1 MFEPEETQDILVCAA
16 LETHGGSRIEG
27 EPVLDP
33 ALERLTKHAV
43 NDTAYQKVH
52 EAVKGCKTPHNL
64 PTSHPA
70 QAFKSQWDALSTDL
84 TLAHLLL
91 YHGCIVLPEAA
102 KKEVLKT
109 QHVQHTDESKTLA
122 NARQIYFW
130 LGMTADIKFMVA
142 SCQECQPFQLTQR
155 MEPQIRTMT
164 SRPFEAVSV
173 DLGYLNGTHHLV
185 LMNRYSGW
193 PHVKP
198 LKKLDTASVT
208 STLEDWFL
216 DYGKPVSLRS
226 DGGPQF

>member
-1 MFEPEETQDILVCAA
+1 MRTCAIQIMLV
-16 LETHGGSRIEG
+16 
-27 EPVLDP
+27 
-33 ALERLTKHAV
+33 K
-43 NDTAYQKVH
+43 KVH

-130 LGMTADIKFMVA
+130 PGMTAEIKFMVA
-142 SCQECQPFQLTQR
+142 MCQECQPFQLTQR
-155 MEPQIRTMT
+155 IEPQIQTMT
-164 SRPFEAVSV
+164 SRLFEAVSV
-173 DLGYLNGTHHLV
+173 DLGYLNGTHYLV
-185 LMNRYSGW
+185 LMDRYS
-193 PHVKP
+193 
-198 LKKLDTASVT
+198 D
-208 STLEDWFL
+208 
-216 DYGKPVSLRS
+216 
-226 DGGPQF
+226 